1 MHYCIRRRSCAQV
14 QCGQETDTDQ
24 HGDDSYAAKLV
35 SRNRDK
41 LAEQVRWMRNV
52 EGYEVE
58 IKLVLMDN
66 KGQESLRWVQ
76 NLRKV
81 GQISSDQSCSSFRVA
96 VLMITRT
103 GVEIVEDGEDNVAEE
118 ARGLVIEYL
127 GSGNLAKI

>member
-1 MHYCIRRRSCAQV
+1 
-14 QCGQETDTDQ
+14 
-24 HGDDSYAAKLV
+24 
-35 SRNRDK
+35 
-41 LAEQVRWMRNV
+41 MRNV

-127 GSGNLAKI
+127 EPGNLAKV